1 MRAALEFEASGDL
14 SGTSAAEAGADRVAD
29 SSEIGRADVHVRIA
43 EAGVVEHV
51 GARAFEPHV
60 QAFRHAGRL
69 CSGDC

>member
-1 MRAALEFEASGDL
+1 
-14 SGTSAAEAGADRVAD
+14 
-29 SSEIGRADVHVRIA
+29 VHVRIA